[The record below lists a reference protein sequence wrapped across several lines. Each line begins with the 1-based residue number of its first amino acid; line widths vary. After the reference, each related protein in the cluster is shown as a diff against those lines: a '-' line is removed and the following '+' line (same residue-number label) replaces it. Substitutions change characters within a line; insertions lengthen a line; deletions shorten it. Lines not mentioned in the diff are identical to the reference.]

1 MSEVFNYPRYGA
13 YQAELRLERAE
24 AVINAF
30 SELLGHLVALLSRSN
45 PASKDD
51 DGLTIRHSWLRVSA

>member
-13 YQAELRLERAE
+13 YQAALRLKRAE

-30 SELLGHLVALLSRSN
+30 SELLGHLVALLGRSN